1 MFLFNFIMNL
11 KNILRLFFISLVFL
25 AYSYRTFATDPK
37 LDSLLKVAENSK
49 GKQKGNA
56 YYDLSHTYRSID
68 IDQSIHYAKKS
79 LAIAQAI
86 EERQL
91 ECSALTMLSIGYQ
104 IKGEYSKAVD
114 VLKKGLKI
122 AEKYGFPRNI
132 LYFNSYLGNIF
143 YFSEKYDM
151 SLVHYAE
158 VDKQIISQSLED
170 SANYQ
175 QLYWSN
181 LSNMGGIYAIRNEFD
196 KAIPLYLRLY
206 DILRKQPIENQ
217 NDLIVNVLN
226 NLGHIY
232 QKEGDFEKALS
243 YLDLAIEHVTAQENS
258 ATLINIYGN
267 KGEMLMKQGE
277 TDKALNNLNL
287 SLEVAQ
293 STNSFREEIYAH
305 SRLVTF
311 YEEIKEFEQGLL
323 HYKQYHSLKDSLLN
337 KELLDKISNIEVEY
351 ETKQKEQEIL
361 MQEQT
366 IFRQK
371 LFIGVCL
378 FAISIIIVLGLLM
391 YRQYKDKSIAYK
403 KLVNRQLEIV
413 KEQDSKK
420 LLNKEA
426 SKPEERAN
434 LPDTETIGAQSNQP
448 LEKHTEKYE
457 ELMELMNQEKPYLD
471 GSLTLESLS
480 KLLNTNRTYLS
491 QAIKA
496 NTENTFSEFINS
508 YRIDEARRMLLDDK
522 FSNLSIEGIALSVG
536 FNSRSTFNKVFKE
549 FTGITPSYFRD
560 SATIN
565 V

>member
-1 MFLFNFIMNL
+1 MA
-11 KNILRLFFISLVFL
+11 S
-25 AYSYRTFATDPK
+25 SHRTFATDSK
-37 LDSLLKVAENSK
+37 LDSLLKVAESKK
-49 GKQKGNA
+49 GKAKGNA
-56 YYDLSHTYRSID
+56 YYELSYNYQETDLDKSIF
-68 IDQSIHYAKKS
+68 YAKKS

-114 VLKKGLKI
+114 VLKKGLKV
-122 AEKYGFPRNI
+122 AEKYGFPRNT

-143 YFSEKYDM
+143 YFSEKYDL
-151 SLVHYAE
+151 SLAHYAE
-158 VDKQIISQSLED
+158 VDNQIISQSLED

-181 LSNMGGIYAIRNEFD
+181 LSNMGGIYTIRNKLD
-196 KAIPLYLRLY
+196 KAISIYLRLY
-206 DILRKQPIENQ
+206 EILRKQPTENQ

-226 NLGHIY
+226 NLGGAY
-232 QKEGDFEKALS
+232 RKKEEFEKALD
-243 YLDLAIEHVTAQENS
+243 YLDLAVEYGIAQENS
-258 ATLINIYGN
+258 VTLINIYGN
-267 KGEMLMKQGE
+267 KGEVLMKQGE
-277 TDKALNNLNL
+277 KDKASNNLNL
-287 SLEVAQ
+287 SLKLAQ

-305 SRLVTF
+305 LRLVKF
-311 YEEIKEFEQGLL
+311 YEETKDFEQGLI

-337 KELLDKISNIEVEY
+337 EELLDKISNIEVEY

-361 MQEQT
+361 VQEQT

-378 FAISIIIVLGLLM
+378 LAILIIVVLGLLM
-391 YRQYKDKSIAYK
+391 YKQYKDKSIAYK
-403 KLVNRQLEIV
+403 KLVNRQLEIA

-426 SKPEERAN
+426 SQAEEKIKS
-434 LPDTETIGAQSNQP
+434 LDTEIVDNQSTQP

-480 KLLNTNRTYLS
+480 KLLSTNRTYLS

-560 SATIN
+560 SAN
-565 V
+565 AKA